1 MNKPRKP
8 TPNAKAFEREVK
20 RLTRIV
26 KQAEKRGITFLTSP
40 IPEKPERVTKKQ
52 LRLISAI
59 KPPDIYAK
67 GFVVDQQTGEFILYK
82 TKDAKKEQFTTKKP
96 TKLSIPQVDI
106 KKPRIAKKPRK
117 PKPPKKPKA
126 RKPKPKLT
134 PEQLH
139 KIRVEAGKKAAET
152 IRRRMEENPEYAK
165 RMREIWREAGKK
177 AAKTR
182 ELKKAEAE
190 LEEIRKTPRKED
202 ETTNIPK
209 SPYELTPEEIK
220 QIEAEAQEI
229 ADTGAVVLSNVR
241 SLLMSSINRNTAQ
254 YLLDLLEDEITQIG
268 EEQMI
273 ERLYYSSERAIDLAQ
288 GVMYASVNEDLQ
300 DAAYPLALL
309 ICGGNA
315 PANLAEEIEMVAYED
330 IPYKYKRLRL

>member
-1 MNKPRKP
+1 
-8 TPNAKAFEREVK
+8 
-20 RLTRIV
+20 
-26 KQAEKRGITFLTSP
+26 
-40 IPEKPERVTKKQ
+40 
-52 LRLISAI
+52 
-59 KPPDIYAK
+59 
-67 GFVVDQQTGEFILYK
+67 
-82 TKDAKKEQFTTKKP
+82 
-96 TKLSIPQVDI
+96 
-106 KKPRIAKKPRK
+106 
-117 PKPPKKPKA
+117 
-126 RKPKPKLT
+126 
-134 PEQLH
+134 
-139 KIRVEAGKKAAET
+139 
-152 IRRRMEENPEYAK
+152 MEENPEYAK